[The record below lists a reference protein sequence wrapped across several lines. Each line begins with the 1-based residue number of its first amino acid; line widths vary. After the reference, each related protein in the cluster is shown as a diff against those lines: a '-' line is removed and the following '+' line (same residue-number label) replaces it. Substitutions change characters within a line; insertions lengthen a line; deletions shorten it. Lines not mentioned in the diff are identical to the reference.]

1 MKYIIA
7 IALIVL
13 CNGYVTGQTDTIK
26 VEITPLQAQKIAD
39 LNKAKADLKK
49 QYDQA
54 VKQLEGQL
62 SDHLIFIADANKID
76 PQTIK
81 SVQSIEPKHITF
93 IIKKE

>member
-7 IALIVL
+7 LAFIL

-39 LNKAKADLKK
+39 INRAKADLKK
-49 QYDQA
+49 QYEYA
-54 VKQLEGQL
+54 AKQLEGEL
-62 SDHLIFIADANKID
+62 SDHLVFIADANKID
-76 PQTIK
+76 PNRIK